1 MRIVNRYFAKSF
13 FILSAVSVW
22 WNGSDT
28 FFLVSL
34 WFLYYQHIINI
45 IMWMIVIE
53 MAIIVVVKLSG
64 LRDSLGFCCL
74 AIFSTRW
81 WGVSYIKFRFKLNIQ
96 FGITRREDCIFCYLD
111 LYLTLFILID
121 ARFVKGNTNKGI
133 AEVWLKTV
141 LLFNL
146 QYT

>member
-1 MRIVNRYFAKSF
+1 MKRYFAKSF
-13 FILSAVSVW
+13 FILSALIIW
-22 WNGSDT
+22 WHGSDT

-96 FGITRREDCIFCYLD
+96 FGITRCEDCILSYLD
-111 LYLTLFILID
+111 LYFFQHIEGFQSALRSGLF
-121 ARFVKGNTNKGI
+121 
-133 AEVWLKTV
+133 TV
-141 LLFNL
+141 LEHEISR
-146 QYT
+146 YIVR